1 MDEIIK
7 TGGDN
12 QPAKAGADRSPTEVA
27 KTPVAEQRLQATNVA
42 SRESGGYTVL
52 RDWKYPAALGYALI
66 FFTFFVVGGWSAF
79 AKLDSAV
86 TAPGFVTEENSRKSI
101 QHLEGGIIKQ
111 ILVHE
116 GQHVTVGQVLFALD
130 PTQAQANLDLQE
142 DMLDALLAQEA
153 RLIAERDRA
162 PTITWPKELEA
173 RLDKPNVR
181 QAVADATKQ
190 FTDRQASLHSQIG
203 VLQSKIDQLKTE
215 IQGLQTQRAATQ
227 KQLDYIVQEL
237 NDLNYLLSQNL
248 VQKSRVYALDRERAR
263 LQGVIGGS
271 IADEAKA
278 ETTIGEAKLEMQ
290 QVRNKFDEEVAS
302 SITDVRQ
309 KINDARAKIRVAQD
323 VFRRLEVRAPV
334 AGTVQD
340 LKIFTVGGVIRP
352 GEVLLQIVPD
362 HDALIVQAHVSPED
376 ITRMWDGMQ
385 AEVRFPSFKQ
395 STLPIIMGRV
405 QTVSRDRL
413 VDEATRR
420 PYYLAQVTV
429 HDIPKELDN
438 RLVAGMPAELLFPT
452 GERTV
457 LNYLIKPLEDR
468 MNGAMRER

>member
-7 TGGDN
+7 TGGDK
-12 QPAKAGADRSPTEVA
+12 QPAKAGVA
-27 KTPVAEQRLQATNVA
+27 KTPVAQQRPQATSVA
-42 SRESGGYTVL
+42 LRESAGYASL

-66 FFTFFVVGGWSAF
+66 IFTFFVLGGWSAF

-86 TAPGFVTEENSRKSI
+86 NAPGFVTEENSRKSI
-101 QHLEGGIIKQ
+101 QHLEGGIVKK
-111 ILVHE
+111 ILVRE
-116 GQHVTVGQVLFALD
+116 GQHVKAGEVLFELD
-130 PTQAQANLDLQE
+130 PTQAQTNLNLQE
-142 DMLDALLAQEA
+142 DTLDALLAQEA

-162 PTITWPKELEA
+162 TTVTWPKELET
-173 RLDKPNVR
+173 RLDNPNVK
-181 QAVADATKQ
+181 QAIADQTKQ
-190 FTDRQASLHSQIG
+190 FTDREASLHSQTD
-203 VLQSKIDQLKTE
+203 VLESKINQLKTE
-215 IQGLQTQRAATQ
+215 IQGLQTQREATQ

-237 NDLNYLLSQNL
+237 NDLEYLLSQNL

-278 ETTIGEAKLEMQ
+278 ETTIGEAKLEIQ
-290 QVRNKFDEEVAS
+290 QVRNKFNEEVAS
-302 SITDVRQ
+302 SISEVRQ
-309 KINDARAKIRVAQD
+309 KINDARGKIRVAQD
-323 VFRRLEVRAPV
+323 VFRRIEVKAPV
-334 AGTVQD
+334 AGTAQD
-340 LKIFTVGGVIRP
+340 LKVFTVGGVIRP

-376 ITRMWDGMQ
+376 ISRMWDGMQ

-405 QTVSRDRL
+405 QSVSRDRL
-413 VDEATRR
+413 VDEETHR
-420 PYYLAQVTV
+420 PYYLAQVIV
-429 HDIPKELDN
+429 HDIPRDLDN
-438 RLVAGMPAELLFPT
+438 MLVAGMPAELLFPT

-457 LNYLIKPLEDR
+457 LNYLVRPLQDR